1 MKKIL
6 VLIAGL
12 CIIALFLQRRQLGEL
27 RQQRERY
34 KQNADVALTEARRYR
49 SKDSLNVVRIN
60 ALRLS
65 LNELERYRAEDAKAI
80 AHLQMKGRDVKG
92 IESHATG
99 TKYSVQAL
107 IRDTII
113 KRDTIAV
120 QAHCVD
126 YHDAW
131 LDFSGCLELDSFR
144 GDISIRDTIYIIE
157 SVKRKRFLGFLW
169 KTKRVKE
176 RAWDCF
182 CRNPHTEIAT
192 SRHVLIE

>member
-6 VLIAGL
+6 VLIAVL
-12 CIIALFLQRRQLGEL
+12 CIIALCLQRRQLGEL
-27 RQQRERY
+27 RHQRERY
-34 KQNADVALTEARRYR
+34 RQNADVALTEARRYR

-65 LNELERYRAEDAKAI
+65 LDELERYRAGDAQTI

-99 TKYSVQAL
+99 TKYSVRTL
-107 IRDTII
+107 VRDTII

-131 LDFSGCLELDSFR
+131 LDFSGCLELDTFR